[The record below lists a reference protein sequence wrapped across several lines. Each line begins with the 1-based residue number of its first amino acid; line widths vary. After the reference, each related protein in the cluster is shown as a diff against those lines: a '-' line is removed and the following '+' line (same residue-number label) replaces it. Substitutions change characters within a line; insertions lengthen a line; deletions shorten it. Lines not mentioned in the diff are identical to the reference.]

1 MKRQWEFDFGKGER
15 LRDDGMAKARGRQ
28 SNFEFNHA
36 ASQFF
41 FALNISE
48 TFTPD
53 DLIRRV
59 GLPDEGANRNNA
71 VGAWING
78 MAKAGYI
85 RWTGKVVKSERS
97 DRHAGMN
104 KEWIKIKG

>member
-1 MKRQWEFDFGKGER
+1 MNDELFDFEESKR
-15 LRDDGMAKARGRQ
+15 RRDEGMAKARGRQ

-41 FALNISE
+41 FSLKVGDV
-48 TFTPD
+48 FTPD
-53 DLIRRV
+53 DVVRYS
-59 GLPDEGANRNNA
+59 GLPDEGLNRNNA

-78 MAKAGYI
+78 LAKAGFI
-85 RWTGKVVKSERS
+85 RWTGRTVKSQRV
-97 DRHAGMN
+97 DRHAGSN